1 MTGGDFSASST
12 TEPEPAGPHSNP
24 SNPRRT
30 SLGSRSPSEGGRGI
44 QRDPVRRIKDAYP
57 IHPEVFDRLYTDW
70 SALAKFQRTRGVLRL
85 MAAVIHHQWESGDRS
100 PLILPGS
107 IALEDTRVQ
116 SELTRYLDDNWTPI
130 IEKDVDGA
138 ESLPLRIDSD
148 QPNLGKFAASRR
160 VARAIFLGS
169 APSTGAAHRGIDD
182 RRVKLGCV
190 MPAEPPAVFG
200 DALRRLATAATYLYE
215 DNARYWFATQPTV
228 TKLAEDRAEQMRRN
242 PDRVVQEIANR
253 VRADLRQKGDFSRV
267 HPLPH
272 SGQDVPDDMD
282 ARLVVI
288 GIEYAHSRGGESP
301 ALKQA
306 QAILES
312 RGNAPRIY
320 RNTLVFLAAD
330 ATRLQELDEAARRF
344 LAWESIIAEQ
354 EHLNLAPQQVR
365 QAETQREVAA
375 TEMTTRIPETYRWL
389 LVPVQ
394 SDTHGAV
401 SWDALNLT
409 GADPLAV
416 RASRRLRAQDGLM
429 TAYGAT
435 LLRMELDRVPL
446 WRGDHVSASQLAE
459 DFARYLYLPRLRGP
473 EVLLRSIDDGVS
485 LITWEQETFA
495 FAEGFDEDAGHYRAL
510 RFQDRINLP
519 DAGAP
524 GLLVKPAVA
533 RRQIDATIHQPP
545 KPGGSGN
552 GGNGPGGGDD
562 PPDPS
567 PPPPPPPPRL
577 LKRFH
582 GTVTLDATRVGRDAS
597 QIADEVIA
605 HLAGLVGA
613 NVTVTLEIEAEI
625 PDGAPENVVRT
636 VTENSQTLKF
646 TNQAFERE

>member
-1 MTGGDFSASST
+1 M
-12 TEPEPAGPHSNP
+12 
-24 SNPRRT
+24 
-30 SLGSRSPSEGGRGI
+30 
-44 QRDPVRRIKDAYP
+44 
-57 IHPEVFDRLYTDW
+57 
-70 SALAKFQRTRGVLRL
+70 
-85 MAAVIHHQWESGDRS
+85 
-100 PLILPGS
+100 
-107 IALEDTRVQ
+107 
-116 SELTRYLDDNWTPI
+116 
-130 IEKDVDGA
+130 
-138 ESLPLRIDSD
+138 
-148 QPNLGKFAASRR
+148 
-160 VARAIFLGS
+160 
-169 APSTGAAHRGIDD
+169 
-182 RRVKLGCV
+182 
-190 MPAEPPAVFG
+190 
-200 DALRRLATAATYLYE
+200 
-215 DNARYWFATQPTV
+215 
-228 TKLAEDRAEQMRRN
+228 
-242 PDRVVQEIANR
+242 
-253 VRADLRQKGDFSRV
+253 
-267 HPLPH
+267 
-272 SGQDVPDDMD
+272 
-282 ARLVVI
+282 I

-394 SDTHGAV
+394 SDTRGAM

-510 RFQDRINLP
+510 RFQDLINLP

-552 GGNGPGGGDD
+552 GGNRPGGGDD

>member
-1 MTGGDFSASST
+1 MRTTRKLGGQRGRDALQRLRNVIGRVEAPWRPARAEESFGIVRRRLFQTFVDAAQFTARDVVARGFSDLYRT
-12 TEPEPAGPHSNP
+12 QQQEFPAEC
-24 SNPRRT
+24 R
-30 SLGSRSPSEGGRGI
+30 EA
-44 QRDPVRRIKDAYP
+44 DYEKRIKDAYP

-85 MAAVIHHQWESGDRS
+85 MAAVIHHQWEKGDRS

-107 IALEDTRVQ
+107 IALEDARVQ

-160 VARAIFLGS
+160 VARSIFLGS

-242 PDRVVQEIANR
+242 PDRVVQEIAKR
-253 VRADLRQKGDFSRV
+253 VRADLRQRGDFSRV

-288 GIEYAHSRGGESP
+288 GIEYPHSRGGESP

-330 ATRLQELDEAARRF
+330 ATRLQELDQAVRRY
-344 LAWESIIAEQ
+344 LAWDSIIAEQ
-354 EHLNLAPQQVR
+354 EQLNLAPQQVR

-375 TEMTTRIPETYRWL
+375 TEVTTRIPETYRWL

-394 SDTHGAV
+394 PDTHGAV

-446 WRGDHVSASQLAE
+446 WRGDHVSVSQLAD
-459 DFARYLYLPRLRGP
+459 DFARYLYLPRLKGP

-495 FAEGFDEDAGHYRAL
+495 FAESFDEDAGRYRAL
-510 RFQDRINLP
+510 RVQDRINLP
-519 DAGAP
+519 DAECSGTARQAR
-524 GLLVKPAVA
+524 GGPAATRCGSVRRRRTMVA
-533 RRQIDATIHQPP
+533 MATEGTVQVVAESHRIPHR
-545 KPGGSGN
+545 
-552 GGNGPGGGDD
+552 
-562 PPDPS
+562 
-567 PPPPPPPPRL
+567 PRL
-577 LKRFH
+577 LH
-582 GTVTLDATRVGRDAS
+582 GC
-597 QIADEVIA
+597 
-605 HLAGLVGA
+605 
-613 NVTVTLEIEAEI
+613 
-625 PDGAPENVVRT
+625 
-636 VTENSQTLKF
+636 
-646 TNQAFERE
+646 

>member
-1 MTGGDFSASST
+1 M
-12 TEPEPAGPHSNP
+12 
-24 SNPRRT
+24 
-30 SLGSRSPSEGGRGI
+30 
-44 QRDPVRRIKDAYP
+44 
-57 IHPEVFDRLYTDW
+57 
-70 SALAKFQRTRGVLRL
+70 
-85 MAAVIHHQWESGDRS
+85 
-100 PLILPGS
+100 
-107 IALEDTRVQ
+107 
-116 SELTRYLDDNWTPI
+116 
-130 IEKDVDGA
+130 
-138 ESLPLRIDSD
+138 
-148 QPNLGKFAASRR
+148 
-160 VARAIFLGS
+160 ARAIFLGS

-242 PDRVVQEIANR
+242 PDRVVQEITQR

-288 GIEYAHSRGGESP
+288 GIEYPHSRGGESP

-330 ATRLQELDEAARRF
+330 ATRLQELDEAVRRF
-344 LAWESIIAEQ
+344 LAWESIIADQ

-401 SWDALNLT
+401 SWDPLNLT

-446 WRGDHVSASQLAE
+446 WRGDHVSVSQLAE
-459 DFARYLYLPRLRGP
+459 DFARYLYLPRLKGP
-473 EVLLRSIDDGVS
+473 EVLLRSIDDGMS
-485 LITWEQETFA
+485 LLTWEQESFA
-495 FAEGFDEDAGHYRAL
+495 FADSFDEDAGRYRAL
-510 RFQDRINLP
+510 RVQDRINLP
-519 DAGAP
+519 DASAP
-524 GLLVKPAVA
+524 GLLVNPAVA
-533 RRQIDATIHQPP
+533 RQQLDAEVPPP
-545 KPGGSGN
+545 KNGGNGN
-552 GGNGPGGGDD
+552 GGNGPGGGGV
-562 PPDPS
+562 PPDP
-567 PPPPPPPPRL
+567 PPLPPPPRL

-582 GTVTLDATRVGRDAS
+582 GAVTLNATRVGRDAS

-625 PDGAPENVVRT
+625 PDGAPEQVVRT
-636 VTENSQTLKF
+636 VTENSQTLNF
-646 TNQAFERE
+646 TDQGFERE